1 MTLFMLIAASIA
13 YAVGGL
19 FMKQSDGVTRLLPTI
34 AFLVLFGCGAAMQA
48 VGMKH
53 ADMGISYVFV
63 LGVEAI
69 AAVLLSAFFLGET
82 YSLSRFGAIA
92 LVLIGIA
99 WLRRA

>member
-19 FMKQSDGVTRLLPTI
+19 FMKQSDGVTRLMPTI
-34 AFLVLFGCGAAMQA
+34 GFLVLFGCGAAMQA
-48 VGMKH
+48 IGMKQ
-53 ADMGISYVFV
+53 ADMGMSYVFV

-69 AAVLLSAFFLGET
+69 AAVLLSAVFLGES
-82 YSLSRFGAIA
+82 YSVSRLGAIA
-92 LVLIGIA
+92 LVLIGIV

>member
-1 MTLFMLIAASIA
+1 MTLLMLIAASIA

-19 FMKQSDGVTRLLPTI
+19 FMKQSDGVTRLMPTVG
-34 AFLVLFGCGAAMQA
+34 FLVLFACGAAMQA
-48 VGMKH
+48 VGMKQ

-69 AAVLLSAFFLGET
+69 AAVLLSSVFLGET
-82 YSLSRFGAIA
+82 YSASRLGAIA
-92 LVLIGIA
+92 LVLLGIA

>member
-1 MTLFMLIAASIA
+1 MTLFMLIGASIA

-19 FMKQSDGVTRLLPTI
+19 LMKQSDGVTRLMPTVG
-34 AFLVLFGCGAAMQA
+34 FLVLFGCGAAMQA
-48 VGMKH
+48 IGMKQ

-69 AAVLLSAFFLGET
+69 AAVLLSALFLGES
-82 YSLSRFGAIA
+82 YSVSRLGAIA

>member
-1 MTLFMLIAASIA
+1 MALFMLIAASVV

-19 FMKQSDGVTRLLPTI
+19 FMKQSDGVTRLMPTL
-34 AFLVLFGCGAAMQA
+34 AFLVLFACGASMQA
-48 VGMKH
+48 IGMKQ
-53 ADMGISYVFV
+53 ADMGVSYVFV

-69 AAVLLSAFFLGET
+69 AAVLLSAVVLGET
-82 YSLSRFGAIA
+82 YSASRLGAIA